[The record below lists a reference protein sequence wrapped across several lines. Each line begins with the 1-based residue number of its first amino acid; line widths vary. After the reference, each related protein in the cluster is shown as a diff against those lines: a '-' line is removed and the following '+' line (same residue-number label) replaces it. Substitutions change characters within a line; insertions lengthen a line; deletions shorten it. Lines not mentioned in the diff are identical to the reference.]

1 MDVLR
6 LKAALGINM
15 QSRSL
20 SSTLSTLPATLGLKC
35 LGVNLNTP
43 AMISPTGKQYLC
55 SRQTLF
61 RYPLRHTAPAPA
73 TFSPKFN
80 RVRGRTETGR
90 MMSQETRSI
99 GEHLLRSRLAP
110 TPVLN
115 LVSVLH
121 RRSPG
126 QYVQSWLAEDVSLS
140 PSVRDYPCAIAPP
153 LSANIPRSDADA
165 LTAHSGNQTVA
176 LCPTTAATA
185 SRAASPLALSP
196 SYPIQQ
202 TWQPAPGTYY
212 ASPHVYQP
220 PPPPAYAPQA
230 LPPPP
235 PTYAPPPPP
244 QNAPAQLV
252 PADLQLDRAIEDPI
266 CGLEGC
272 SIRLDDLTVGGQ
284 RRHLRDFHAAELQHG
299 RVQCTWVYDSG
310 TMCGRDLDKNN
321 WGKHIAAVHYGSTA
335 EQCPYCPKV
344 ICRPDALRR
353 HVDNFHSRADE
364 D

>member
-1 MDVLR
+1 MNYHPPSMPEDWDTI
-6 LKAALGINM
+6 ALG
-15 QSRSL
+15 
-20 SSTLSTLPATLGLKC
+20 SSCDNVTDTC
-35 LGVNLNTP
+35 
-43 AMISPTGKQYLC
+43 C
-55 SRQTLF
+55 S
-61 RYPLRHTAPAPA
+61 
-73 TFSPKFN
+73 SN
-80 RVRGRTETGR
+80 DGRTAAEGGPGHQYAVAVAEQYAIDAAGDARTE
-90 MMSQETRSI
+90 MS
-99 GEHLLRSRLAP
+99 G
-110 TPVLN
+110 
-115 LVSVLH
+115 
-121 RRSPG
+121 G
-126 QYVQSWLAEDVSLS
+126 QLEY
-140 PSVRDYPCAIAPP
+140 
-153 LSANIPRSDADA
+153 
-165 LTAHSGNQTVA
+165 GNQTVA

-212 ASPHVYQP
+212 APPHVYQP

-284 RRHLRDFHAAELQHG
+284 RRHLRDFHAAALQHG